1 MIARMGHSAG
11 ASTVSGLRAEVV
23 GSLLRPPELLEA
35 RGKRDSDELDAASFK
50 QVEDAAVL
58 DAIRL
63 QEEIGFSVVCDG
75 EFRRAGFATHFY
87 ESVEGISMASGVTL
101 PWRDESGTPLP
112 DGAPATVR
120 PVVVDRLQRRHSAC
134 TEEWAFLRGH
144 TDRIGKVTLIS
155 SEMAAALYDPELSND
170 AYPSREDYHAD
181 VVELLRQ
188 EVAEVVR
195 LGCTYV
201 QLDAPQYGALL
212 DPAMRATFRS
222 RGSDPDQMIDAGVEM
237 DNAVIAGFPGVT
249 FGLHICRGNN
259 RSRFMAEGDYEPVT
273 RVFERGGF
281 DRYLLEYDD
290 QRSGGFSPLRTVP
303 DDRTV
308 VLGLLTT
315 KKPAL
320 ESADEL
326 RTRIADAAHHIPLER
341 LALSPQCGFAS
352 AAGGNR
358 LTEADQRAKL
368 ELVVEVAAE
377 VWG

>member
-1 MIARMGHSAG
+1 MG
-11 ASTVSGLRAEVV
+11 TPDPNKMRAEVV

-35 RGKRDSDELDAASFK
+35 REQRESGELDSAEFK
-50 QVEDAAVL
+50 RIEDAAVL

-63 QEEIGFSVVCDG
+63 QEEIGFNVVCDG

-87 ESVEGISMASGVTL
+87 ESVEGITMSSGVPL
-101 PWRDESGTPLP
+101 PWRDDAGTGLP
-112 DGAPATVR
+112 KGAPATVR
-120 PVVVDRLQRRHSAC
+120 PVVVDRLRRRHSAC

-144 TDRIGKVTLIS
+144 TERTGKVTLIS
-155 SEMAAALYDPELSND
+155 SEMAAALYDPEHSRD
-170 AYPSREDYHAD
+170 AYPSREEFHAD

-212 DPAMRATFRS
+212 DPEMRATFRS
-222 RGSDPDQMIDAGVEM
+222 HGGDPDQMIDAGIEM
-237 DNAVIAGFPGVT
+237 DNAIIAGFPGVT

-290 QRSGGFSPLRTVP
+290 ERSGGFSPLRAVP
-303 DDRTV
+303 DDRVV

-315 KKPAL
+315 KKPDL
-320 ESADEL
+320 ESAEEIKV
-326 RTRIADAAHHIPLER
+326 RITEAEAYVSPER

-358 LTEADQRAKL
+358 ITSADQRAKL
-368 ELVVEVAAE
+368 ELVAQIAAE
-377 VWG
+377 HWH

>member
-1 MIARMGHSAG
+1 MSDAAG
-11 ASTVSGLRAEVV
+11 PPDPSELRAEIV

-35 RGKRDSDELDAASFK
+35 RERRESGELDSAEFK
-50 QVEDAAVL
+50 RIEDAAVL

-63 QEEIGFSVVCDG
+63 QEEIGFNVVCDG

-87 ESVEGISMASGVTL
+87 ESVEGITMSSGVPL
-101 PWRDESGTPLP
+101 PWRDDAGTGLP
-112 DGAPATVR
+112 EGAPATVR
-120 PVVVDRLQRRHSAC
+120 PVVVERLRRRHSAC

-144 TDRIGKVTLIS
+144 TKRTGKVTLIS
-155 SEMAAALYDPELSND
+155 SEMAAALYDPERSRD
-170 AYPSREDYHAD
+170 AYPSREDYHAH

-195 LGCTYV
+195 LGCTYI

-212 DPAMRATFRS
+212 DPEMRATFRDH
-222 RGSDPDQMIDAGVEM
+222 GSDPDQMIDAGIEM
-237 DNAVIAGFPGVT
+237 DNTIIAGFPGVT

-290 QRSGGFSPLRTVP
+290 QRSGGFSPLRAVP
-303 DDRTV
+303 DDRVV

-315 KKPAL
+315 KKPDL
-320 ESADEL
+320 ESAEEIKA
-326 RTRIADAAHHIPLER
+326 RITEAEAYISSER

-352 AAGGNR
+352 AAGGNQ
-358 LTEADQRAKL
+358 LTPADQRAKL
-368 ELVVEVAAE
+368 ELVAQIAAE
-377 VWG
+377 HWR